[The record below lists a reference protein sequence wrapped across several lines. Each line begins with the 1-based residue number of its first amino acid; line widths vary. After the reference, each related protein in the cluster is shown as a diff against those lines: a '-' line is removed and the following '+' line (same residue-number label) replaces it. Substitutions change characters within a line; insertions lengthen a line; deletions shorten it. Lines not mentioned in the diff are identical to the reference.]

1 MPVALLCCRRPEAM
15 RAETGPAGLLLRAVC
30 ADRDTHEI
38 AQLSD
43 AVAGDAAVSAAPRP
57 RGRGLLA
64 ELASRPG
71 RDVEAWL
78 AILPD
83 PEERAA
89 GLISLVQS
97 RSATAVRHSIGWVLV
112 HPAARRRGIARAL
125 VAHACRRAAEL
136 AAAEVWIECRS
147 DWTDSLTFWRAVGF
161 EDRDRYA
168 TAATGARQPH
178 H

>member
-1 MPVALLCCRRPEAM
+1 M
-15 RAETGPAGLLLRAVC
+15 RAGSAPAGLLLRAVF
-30 ADRDTHEI
+30 ADRDTREI

-43 AVAGDAAVSAAPRP
+43 AVTGDAAISAAPRP

-64 ELASRPG
+64 DLASRPG

-78 AILPD
+78 AILPGPD
-83 PEERAA
+83 QRAA

-97 RSATAVRHSIGWVLV
+97 QSATGVRHSIGWVLV
-112 HPAARRRGIARAL
+112 HPAARRLGIARAL

-136 AAAEVWIECRS
+136 AAEAVWIECRS
-147 DWTDSLTFWRAVGF
+147 DWAEALTFWRAIGF
-161 EDRDRYA
+161 EDRDREA
-168 TAATGARQPH
+168 TAAMGALQPH